1 MTLCGRYVRDNNSPG
16 LRTALPP
23 TENQHNEQIAFRHRF
38 LAPVSDVC
46 VVSGIAM
53 GQVIYLDERRSERSR
68 PALTAPPMFFFDVSC
83 PLSYL
88 TAERIERTLGEVE
101 WVRVDGAS
109 LRLPEGEARPHHH
122 GDVHGLRTRAD
133 ACARSLRLP
142 LVWPDR
148 FPGAARC
155 AQRASTFA
163 CEIGAGAAFALA
175 ASRLAF
181 CGGFDLDDPETL
193 AEAAAAARVPLEE
206 CLSAAGETWR
216 DEGLGGN
223 FELPRSRGIS
233 ELPAIRIGDQWF
245 EGEAGLLAAGA
256 LITGPAPAQRLIAP
270 V

>member
-1 MTLCGRYVRDNNSPG
+1 
-16 LRTALPP
+16 
-23 TENQHNEQIAFRHRF
+23 
-38 LAPVSDVC
+38 
-46 VVSGIAM
+46 M
-53 GQVIYLDERRSERSR
+53 GQVIYLNERRSERCRSHVVTH
-68 PALTAPPMFFFDVSC
+68 PLFFFDVSC

-88 TAERIERTLGEVE
+88 SAERIERKLGEVE
-101 WVRVDGAS
+101 WVPVDGAS
-109 LRLPEGEARPHHH
+109 LRATASREVPAQALHTDDEM
-122 GDVHGLRTRAD
+122 HGLRTRAD
-133 ACARSLRLP
+133 SCARALRLP

-181 CGGFDLDDPETL
+181 CGGFDLEDPETL
-193 AEAAAAARVPLEE
+193 AEAAAAAGVPLEE

-216 DEGLGGN
+216 DE
-223 FELPRSRGIS
+223 ELEANADLLRARGIS
-233 ELPAIRIGDQWF
+233 ELPAIRIGEQWF

-256 LITGPAPAQRLIAP
+256 LIARPTTVQRLSAP